1 MAKRSRGSKA
11 RKSKPQASQQ
21 ETPARSRRAG
31 RRATRQAGTRK
42 ARMAFSRQNY
52 LLLGLGLALVVA
64 GYAIMLMDNATSD
77 DPVNSPLS
85 LYLAPLLLLGGYVE
99 IVYAILWRPRTEPQ
113 AEAAT

>member
-11 RKSKPQASQQ
+11 RPSKSRSSQQ
-21 ETPARSRRAG
+21 ETPPRSRSAAG
-31 RRATRQAGTRK
+31 RRGARK

-64 GYAIMLMDNATSD
+64 GYALMLMDNATSD

-85 LYLAPLLLLGGYVE
+85 LYVAPLLLLGGYLE
-99 IVYAILWRPRTEPQ
+99 IVYAILWRPRAEPQ
-113 AEAAT
+113 PEPAAT